1 MRFFGNS
8 ALGAWAFLF
17 LAGAAKAQA
26 FPLIGACPIVEDP
39 IRLAQAPL
47 SSAPLGTQVQKPLG
61 LKFDPILNLEP
72 PSTGDTPVYLFGRAI
87 SGQLEDLIE
96 SRGAA
101 EFRKLGLFV
110 KGDFLR
116 HDLVRDEIFA
126 RGQVKLFREGEF
138 YEGQRLQ
145 LKLGTTQGYFEEVSF
160 ELSTL
165 GGRGTAKQAE
175 FLQPLET
182 KLTEVR
188 YTSCPVDRPAW
199 ELRMDSLYLDQVR
212 EVASSDNS
220 RLYWGGAPVLPMGD
234 LSFPLS
240 GRRKTGFLAPEYG
253 TSTKLGLELVT
264 PFYWNI
270 APQHDMTL
278 YPSLMTKRG
287 TQLGTEFRF
296 LRADALG
303 TINYEFLPNDSVT
316 KQNRQYGAVR
326 TTYRASDNL
335 TLGLRVERASDDT
348 YFEDFGNSLLVSSQR
363 LLPAIFTA
371 TTAVRGWSLQARAQE
386 YQLLQDVNAPLIAPY
401 AMLPRLTVSRAQ
413 ESFTPQGLMPS
424 NWNATVEAS
433 SFRHPTLAE
442 GERYVAKGS
451 AAWDNFYRGF
461 HFTPKLSLHATRYA
475 HGENGSD
482 ARTQSRYQRV
492 NDPLYRNNV
501 GGLTESYTRV
511 LPTFTADIRTVLER
525 EVNFGKRAL
534 EQTLE
539 PRVVYVRTPYKDQ
552 SRYPVFDTGGPSF
565 NFAQIFSDGGFNGD
579 DRIADL
585 NQLTVGVISRFIEP
599 EFGSEVLRGSIGQ
612 RFYFTDQ
619 RVTLPGAVAR
629 TGRESDILGQL
640 SFFPLRD
647 WNLEAQAQYTPESA
661 KTQAVSIVSRYRPRP
676 ARALSAAYRFVRG
689 SSNTVDLAFQWPVA
703 PYWYAVGRYQHAMR
717 NLGGSLEDRRSGL
730 IEGIAGFEYD
740 GGCWVGRVVFQRYA
754 TSAAQK
760 NTALFFQLELNGL
773 GRLGTSPL
781 SVLQR
786 GIPNYQM
793 INELSPLPSRFENF
807 Q

>member
-8 ALGAWAFLF
+8 ALSAWAFL
-17 LAGAAKAQA
+17 LVAGAAKAQA
-26 FPLIGACPIVEDP
+26 FPLIGACPMTDASFH
-39 IRLAQAPL
+39 LAQAPL
-47 SSAPLGTQVQKPLG
+47 SVAPLSAEVEKPLG
-61 LKFDPILNLEP
+61 LKLDPILNLEP
-72 PSTGDTPVYLFGRAI
+72 PLAGDTPIYLFGRSI
-87 SGQLEDLIE
+87 SGQTEDVIE
-96 SRGAA
+96 SKGAA
-101 EFRKLGLFV
+101 EFRKLGLFI

-126 RGQVKLFREGEF
+126 EGQVKLFREGEF

-145 LKLGTTQGYFEEVSF
+145 LKLGTNQGFFGDLSF

-199 ELRMDSLYLDQVR
+199 ELRMDSLHLDQVR
-212 EVASSDNS
+212 EVASSEYS
-220 RLYWGGAPVLPMGD
+220 RLYWGGTPVLPMGD

-240 GRRKTGFLAPEYG
+240 GRRKTGFLAPQYG
-253 TSTKLGLELVT
+253 TSTKLGLELMT

-270 APQHDMTL
+270 APQHDVTF
-278 YPSLMTKRG
+278 YPRLMTRRG
-287 TQLGTEFRF
+287 VQLGSEFRF
-296 LRADALG
+296 LREDALG
-303 TINYEFLPNDSVT
+303 TVSYEFLPNDRVA
-316 KQNRQYGAVR
+316 KQTRQYGAVR
-326 TTYRASDNL
+326 TTYRALDNL
-335 TLGLRVERASDDT
+335 TLGLQVERASDDT
-348 YFEDFGNSLLVSSQR
+348 YFEDLGNSLLVSSQR
-363 LLPAIFTA
+363 LLPGVFTA
-371 TTAVRGWSLQARAQE
+371 TTAFRGWSLQAKAQE

-401 AMLPRLTVSRAQ
+401 AMLPRLTLSRAG
-413 ESFTPQGLMPS
+413 ESFTPEGFAPS

-442 GERYVAKGS
+442 GERYVTKGS
-451 AAWDNFYRGF
+451 MAWANFFKGF
-461 HFTPKLSLHATRYA
+461 YLTPKLSLHATRYL
-475 HGENGSD
+475 HREDGSD
-482 ARTQSRYQRV
+482 ALTQSKYRRV
-492 NDPLYRNNV
+492 NDPLYQNNV
-501 GGLTESYTRV
+501 AGRTQSYSRA
-511 LPTFTADIRTVLER
+511 LPTFTADLRTVLER
-525 EVNFGKRAL
+525 ELTVGSRAY

-539 PRVVYVRTPYKDQ
+539 PRVLYVRTPYKDQ
-552 SRYPVFDTGGPSF
+552 SRYPVFDTGVPGF
-565 NFAQIFSDGGFNGD
+565 NFAQIFSDEGFNGD
-579 DRIADL
+579 DRVADL
-585 NQLTVGVISRFIEP
+585 NQLTVGVISRLIEP
-599 EFGSEVLRGSIGQ
+599 DLGGEVLRGSIGQ
-612 RFYFTDQ
+612 RFYFSDQ
-619 RVTLPGAVAR
+619 RVTLPGAVVR
-629 TGRESDILGQL
+629 EGRESDILGQL
-640 SFFPLRD
+640 SFYPLRH

-661 KTQAVSIVSRYRPRP
+661 KTQAVSLVSRYRPKP
-676 ARALSAAYRFVRG
+676 ARAFSAAYRFVRG

-703 PYWYAVGRYQHAMR
+703 PFWYAVGRYQQALR

-760 NTALFFQLELNGL
+760 NTALFFQIELNGL

-793 INELSPLPSRFENF
+793 INEIAPLPSRFENF